1 MVAIPHDDIAERIDV
16 GLSATRH
23 PGGRS
28 VLSFDSDKHHAV
40 GARARAFI
48 FSDPRSRALVPLIER
63 TAPSEANILVIGE
76 IGTGKELVA
85 RYVHSLS
92 DRAQGPFLA
101 VNCGAFSETLIEGE
115 LFGYERGAYTGA
127 HAARAGWFEAA
138 NGGTL
143 FLDELGDLP
152 LSLQVKL
159 LRVLQE
165 REVVR
170 LGSRTPIP
178 LDVRVIAATNVD
190 LHHAVATGAFR
201 PDLFY
206 RLQVVTLP
214 LLPLRERRA
223 DILPLARHFLQV
235 YGDKIQ
241 PRRLDLSS
249 AAEEALY
256 HYGWPGNIRELENA
270 IYRATLVNQDG
281 LIQIE
286 DLGLPTGQGIA
297 FYPPA
302 LAADDNQDKADV
314 VPTLAGTALEEIV
327 RPLVARLLDGDH
339 HAMLDRLVSAVVTET
354 FHLCGSNQIKT
365 AAALGITRNVV
376 RTHLKNFGLI

>member
-1 MVAIPHDDIAERIDV
+1 MVAIAQDKASQRIDV
-16 GLSATRH
+16 GLSETKH
-23 PGGRS
+23 PNGRS

-40 GARARAFI
+40 GPRARAFI
-48 FSDPRSRALVPLIER
+48 FSDPRSRALVPLIEK

-76 IGTGKELVA
+76 TGTGKELVA

-92 DRAQGPFLA
+92 GRAQRPFLA
-101 VNCGAFSETLIEGE
+101 VNCGAFSDSLIEGE
-115 LFGYERGAYTGA
+115 LFGYEKGAYTGA

-152 LSLQVKL
+152 LTLQVKL

-190 LHHAVATGAFR
+190 LRHAVAIGAFR
-201 PDLFY
+201 ADLFY

-241 PRRLDLSS
+241 PQRLDLSS
-249 AAEEALY
+249 NAEEMLY
-256 HYGWPGNIRELENA
+256 RYDWPGNIRELENA
-270 IYRATLVNQDG
+270 IYRATLVCEDG
-281 LIQIE
+281 VIQID
-286 DLGLPTGQGIA
+286 DLGL
-297 FYPPA
+297 
-302 LAADDNQDKADV
+302 AAGDAAPHVAPSGLEDDQ
-314 VPTLAGTALEEIV
+314 AGTAVAPTDLEGII
-327 RPLVARLLDGDH
+327 RPLVAKLLDGGH
-339 HAMLDRLVSAVVTET
+339 EALLDRLVSAVVTET
-354 FHLCGSNQIKT
+354 FSLFGSNQIKT
-365 AAALGITRNVV
+365 AAALGVTRNVV
-376 RTHLKNFGLI
+376 RTHLKNYGLI

>member
-1 MVAIPHDDIAERIDV
+1 MLA
-16 GLSATRH
+16 
-23 PGGRS
+23 
-28 VLSFDSDKHHAV
+28 FDSDKHHSV
-40 GARARAFI
+40 GPRARAFV
-48 FSDPRSRALVPLIER
+48 FSDPQSRALIPLIEK

-76 IGTGKELVA
+76 TGTGKELVA

-92 DRAQGPFLA
+92 DRAQGAFIA
-101 VNCGAFSETLIEGE
+101 VNCGAFSESLIEGE
-115 LFGYERGAYTGA
+115 LFGTEKGAYTGA
-127 HAARAGWFEAA
+127 HLARPGWFEAA

-143 FLDELGDLP
+143 FLDEIGEMP

-190 LHHAVATGAFR
+190 LHRSVANGLFR
-201 PDLFY
+201 PDLYY

-241 PRRLDLSS
+241 PRRLELGP

-256 HYGWPGNIRELENA
+256 RHDWPGNIRELENA
-270 IYRATLVNQDG
+270 IFRATLVCQDG
-281 LIQIE
+281 MIQVP
-286 DLGLPTGQGIA
+286 DLGLSGMAYGA
-297 FYPPA
+297 PA
-302 LAADDNQDKADV
+302 LAPLDPEGAV
-314 VPTLAGTALEEIV
+314 LEDIV
-327 RPLVARLLDGDH
+327 RPLVDTLLRGEHD
-339 HAMLDRLVSAVVTET
+339 AMLDRLVGAVVTET
-354 FHLCGSNQIKT
+354 FNRCASNQIKT
-365 AAALGITRNVV
+365 AAALGVTRNVV

>member
-1 MVAIPHDDIAERIDV
+1 MVAVPQDDTIKPLDV
-16 GLSATRH
+16 AVTTTRQA
-23 PGGRS
+23 GGRP
-28 VLSFDSDKHHAV
+28 VLAFDCQKHHSV
-40 GARARAFI
+40 GMRARAFI
-48 FSDPRSRALVPLIER
+48 FSDPRSRALVPLIEK
-63 TAPSEANILVIGE
+63 TAPSDANILVIGE
-76 IGTGKELVA
+76 TGTGKELVA

-92 DRAQGPFLA
+92 NRAQAPFLA
-101 VNCGAFSETLIEGE
+101 INCGAFSESLIEGE
-115 LFGYERGAYTGA
+115 LFGYEKGAYTGA
-127 HAARAGWFEAA
+127 HTARPGWFEAA

-143 FLDELGDLP
+143 FLDEIGDLP

-170 LGSRTPIP
+170 LGSRTPVP

-190 LHHAVATGAFR
+190 LHHSVANGTFR

-223 DILPLARHFLQV
+223 DILPLARHFLQI

-241 PRRLDLSS
+241 PTRLELSP

-256 HYGWPGNIRELENA
+256 RYDWPGNIRELENA
-270 IYRATLVNQDG
+270 VYRATLVSQDG
-281 LIQIE
+281 VIQSA
-286 DLGLPTGQGIA
+286 DLGLPNADGVA
-297 FYPPA
+297 AYPPS
-302 LAADDNQDKADV
+302 LTDSEPTPSSGQLEDV
-314 VPTLAGTALEEIV
+314 I
-327 RPLVARLLDGDH
+327 RPMVVKLLDAGHD
-339 HAMLDRLVSAVVTET
+339 ALLDRLVSAVVTET
-354 FHLCGSNQIKT
+354 FQLCASNQIKT
-365 AAALGITRNVV
+365 AAALGVTRNVV